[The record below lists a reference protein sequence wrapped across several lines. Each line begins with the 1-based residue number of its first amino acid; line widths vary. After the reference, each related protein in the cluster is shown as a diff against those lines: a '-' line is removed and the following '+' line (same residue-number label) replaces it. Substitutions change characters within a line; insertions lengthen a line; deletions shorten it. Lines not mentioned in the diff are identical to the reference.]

1 MYDLYLFQTP
11 YDTWRLVANVDGNE
25 TAYAAYDELCN
36 FAKVIGAVNVALC
49 DAATGEV
56 IIDMATQNEEE

>member
-11 YDTWRLVANVDGNE
+11 YDTWRLVANVDGNG
-25 TAYAAYDELCN
+25 TAYAAYNKLCEFAEL
-36 FAKVIGAVNVALC
+36 IGATNVALC

-56 IIDMATQNEEE
+56 IVDMASSKK